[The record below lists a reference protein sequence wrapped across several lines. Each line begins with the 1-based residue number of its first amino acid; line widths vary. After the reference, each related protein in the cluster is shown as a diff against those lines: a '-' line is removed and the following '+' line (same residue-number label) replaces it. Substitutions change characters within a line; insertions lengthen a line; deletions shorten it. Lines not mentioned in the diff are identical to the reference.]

1 MLFLPIPGN
10 FVKYDSFSFSIAIA
24 TSLGV
29 LVAKIAKADFGP
41 IPVTLIK
48 LKTYPFLQDSQIHI
62 IIGHLHAQ
70 LIVYIL
76 SFLYL
81 IEIENDMS

>member
-1 MLFLPIPGN
+1 MIFTLPFKSKTICLAVFLPIPGN
-10 FVKYDSFSFSIAIA
+10 LVKYVSFSFSMARF

-48 LKTYPFLQDSQIHI
+48 LKNI
-62 IIGHLHAQ
+62 
-70 LIVYIL
+70 
-76 SFLYL
+76 SFSSSLLNPYNNCASSRT
-81 IEIENDMS
+81 IKDV